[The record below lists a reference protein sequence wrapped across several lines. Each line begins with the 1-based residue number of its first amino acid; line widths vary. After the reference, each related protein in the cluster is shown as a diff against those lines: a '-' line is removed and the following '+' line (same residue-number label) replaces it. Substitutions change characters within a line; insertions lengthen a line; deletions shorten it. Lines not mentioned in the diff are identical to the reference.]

1 MSDESRSRTPRRLH
15 ARLLLKITSRRR
27 KIPLSQKQLT
37 IILIAIILSIF
48 LASMEGTVVAT
59 AMPSIV
65 GQLGGLTYYSWVFSI
80 YMLSSTTMVPIYGKL
95 SDLFSRKWVFLIAMF
110 LFLLGSVLCGQA
122 RSMGAL
128 ILFRAVQGL
137 GAGGVLPLSFVI
149 IGDLFTLEQR
159 ARLQG
164 LISGVWGVSSV
175 IGPLIGGFLVD
186 AVSWSWV
193 FYINL
198 VPGAIAIALLWFT
211 WREEPRPTGKMVS
224 VDYLG
229 AAFLTLTALA
239 LLLGLNQLGT
249 PLGWGLLA
257 AAVVLAT
264 GLIWAER
271 RAVDPILPLSLFRD
285 RLFAVSIGHG
295 FLSGWAMF
303 GTLNFV
309 PLFVQAVLGTTATQ
323 AGISLTPMSLFWTV
337 ASIISGRLLLRTS
350 YRAMAL
356 VGMGLLTVG
365 SFFMGTISPDSTQLE
380 IMLFTG
386 LMGVGMG
393 LSIPAL
399 LVSVQT
405 AVSKRQ
411 LGIATS
417 TIQYSRSIGG
427 TLGVSVMGASLSAGL
442 ARRLLDAGLD
452 PAAVS
457 LNSLVDPLAPAS
469 SSMGAALQQ
478 SLGGAM
484 SGMFWIAFAA
494 SVAGLL
500 VVFLTPSGTIEQLEH
515 DTAAEEG

>member
-1 MSDESRSRTPRRLH
+1 M
-15 ARLLLKITSRRR
+15 
-27 KIPLSQKQLT
+27 SQKQLT

-65 GQLGGLTYYSWVFSI
+65 GQLGGLSYYSWVFSI
-80 YMLSSTTMVPIYGKL
+80 YMLTSTTMVPIYGKL
-95 SDLFSRKWVFLIAMF
+95 SDLFSRKWVFLVAMF

-122 RSMGAL
+122 RTMGTL
-128 ILFRAVQGL
+128 IFFRAVQGL

-186 AVSWSWV
+186 SVSWPWV

-198 VPGAIAIALLWFT
+198 LPGTIAIALLWFA
-211 WREEPRPTGKMVS
+211 WREEPRPARRQVS
-224 VDYLG
+224 IDYLG

-239 LLLGLNQLGT
+239 LLLGLNQPGT

-257 AAVVLAT
+257 AALVLAI
-264 GLIWAER
+264 GLVWAER

-309 PLFVQAVLGTTATQ
+309 PLFVQAVLGTSATQ
-323 AGISLTPMSLFWTV
+323 AGISLTPMSLFWTL
-337 ASIISGRLLLRTS
+337 ASIVSGWLLLRTS
-350 YRAMAL
+350 FRSMAL
-356 VGMGLLTVG
+356 VGMLLLAAG
-365 SFFMGTISPDSTQLE
+365 SFFMGSIGLDTTQLE
-380 IMLFTG
+380 VMLFTG

-405 AVSKRQ
+405 AVSKKQ

-442 ARRLLDAGLD
+442 ARRLLETGLD
-452 PAAVS
+452 PS
-457 LNSLVDPLAPAS
+457 TISINSLIDPFAPAS
-469 SSMGAALQQ
+469 STLGAALQQ
-478 SLGGAM
+478 SLSGAM
-484 SGMFWIAFAA
+484 SDMFFIAFAA
-494 SVAGLL
+494 AAAGLL
-500 VVFLTPSGTIEQLEH
+500 VVLLTPSGTIEQLERE
-515 DTAAEEG
+515 TAAEEN